1 MNTQELQK
9 LANKLRLEAVRMVY
23 EGKDG
28 HPGPA
33 LSIADIVAT
42 LYFDAMNVDPKNPE
56 WEDRDRFILSKGHAC
71 PIWYA
76 ALNQKGYFEP
86 KVEHFHLRALGS
98 TFQGHPSMHSTK
110 GIDMTSG
117 SLGNGIAIGA
127 GMAAA
132 AKIQKKDYFTYVIC
146 GDGELQEGVCWEGVN
161 MATGRKLDNLVV
173 IVDNNNMQIDGTL
186 DEVCSPDPIDKK
198 FEAFNFHVI
207 HVADGNDFAQLAE
220 AFKEARETKGMP
232 TAIIAHTLKG
242 KGVSYMEGQVGWH
255 GKAPND
261 EEYAIAME
269 ELGKA
274 GEALCQK

>member
-76 ALNQKGYFEP
+76 ALNEKGYFEP

-98 TFQGHPSMHSTK
+98 TFQVMES
-110 GIDMTSG
+110 
-117 SLGNGIAIGA
+117 
-127 GMAAA
+127 
-132 AKIQKKDYFTYVIC
+132 F
-146 GDGELQEGVCWEGVN
+146 
-161 MATGRKLDNLVV
+161 RKV
-173 IVDNNNMQIDGTL
+173 
-186 DEVCSPDPIDKK
+186 
-198 FEAFNFHVI
+198 
-207 HVADGNDFAQLAE
+207 FA
-220 AFKEARETKGMP
+220 
-232 TAIIAHTLKG
+232 
-242 KGVSYMEGQVGWH
+242 
-255 GKAPND
+255 GKA
-261 EEYAIAME
+261 
-269 ELGKA
+269 
-274 GEALCQK
+274 

>member
-76 ALNQKGYFEP
+76 ALNEKGYFEP

-98 TFQGHPSMHSTK
+98 TSVNAQHQRNRYDIWFSWKRNCNRSRN
-110 GIDMTSG
+110 G
-117 SLGNGIAIGA
+117 SSS
-127 GMAAA
+127 
-132 AKIQKKDYFTYVIC
+132 Q
-146 GDGELQEGVCWEGVN
+146 
-161 MATGRKLDNLVV
+161 
-173 IVDNNNMQIDGTL
+173 
-186 DEVCSPDPIDKK
+186 DPEKRL
-198 FEAFNFHVI
+198 FH
-207 HVADGNDFAQLAE
+207 
-220 AFKEARETKGMP
+220 
-232 TAIIAHTLKG
+232 
-242 KGVSYMEGQVGWH
+242 
-255 GKAPND
+255 
-261 EEYAIAME
+261 
-269 ELGKA
+269 
-274 GEALCQK
+274 LCYLW

>member
-76 ALNQKGYFEP
+76 ALNEKGYFEP

-110 GIDMTSG
+110 GIDMTPVLLKRNCNRSRNG
-117 SLGNGIAIGA
+117 SSS
-127 GMAAA
+127 
-132 AKIQKKDYFTYVIC
+132 Q
-146 GDGELQEGVCWEGVN
+146 
-161 MATGRKLDNLVV
+161 
-173 IVDNNNMQIDGTL
+173 
-186 DEVCSPDPIDKK
+186 DPEKRL
-198 FEAFNFHVI
+198 FH
-207 HVADGNDFAQLAE
+207 
-220 AFKEARETKGMP
+220 
-232 TAIIAHTLKG
+232 
-242 KGVSYMEGQVGWH
+242 
-255 GKAPND
+255 
-261 EEYAIAME
+261 
-269 ELGKA
+269 
-274 GEALCQK
+274 LCYLW

>member
-76 ALNQKGYFEP
+76 ALNEKGYFEP

-261 EEYAIAME
+261 EEYAVAME

>member
-76 ALNQKGYFEP
+76 ALNEKGYFEP

-161 MATGRKLDNLVV
+161 TRSACL
-173 IVDNNNMQIDGTL
+173 I
-186 DEVCSPDPIDKK
+186 
-198 FEAFNFHVI
+198 
-207 HVADGNDFAQLAE
+207 
-220 AFKEARETKGMP
+220 
-232 TAIIAHTLKG
+232 
-242 KGVSYMEGQVGWH
+242 
-255 GKAPND
+255 
-261 EEYAIAME
+261 
-269 ELGKA
+269 
-274 GEALCQK
+274 